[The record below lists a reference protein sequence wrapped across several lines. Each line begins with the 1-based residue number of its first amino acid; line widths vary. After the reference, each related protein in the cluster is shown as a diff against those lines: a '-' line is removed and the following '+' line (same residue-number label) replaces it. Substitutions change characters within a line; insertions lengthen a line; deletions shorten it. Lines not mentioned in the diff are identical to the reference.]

1 MKLYVIRHG
10 ESENNSKKIYTGWMQ
25 VDLTEKGKR
34 DAEGAGKLLRDVP
47 FDKIYSS
54 DLIRAMHTAD
64 IALPDRTYETT
75 PLLREYNVGT
85 LEGQSGIGAAVKN
98 RDFTPYGGENKDMIR
113 ARVQEFMHLTEAL
126 DLPNV
131 AAFSHAGWL
140 RMMLSVV
147 LNVDIPH
154 NAIAC
159 GNCTVGI
166 FEYKDG
172 NWSLHSW
179 INQ

>member
-10 ESENNSKKIYTGWMQ
+10 ESENNSNKIYTGWMQ
-25 VDLTEKGKR
+25 VDLSEKGKR
-34 DAEGAGKLLRDVP
+34 DAETAGKLLRNVP

-64 IALPDRTYETT
+64 IALSDCAYEPT

-85 LEGQSGIGAAVKN
+85 LEGKPGIGSDVKN

-113 ARVQEFMHLTEAL
+113 ARVHEFMQRVESLNAA
-126 DLPNV
+126 NV

-147 LNVDIPH
+147 LNVEVPH
-154 NAIAC
+154 SAIAC

-166 FEYKDG
+166 FEYKDD

-179 INQ
+179 INP